1 MNPSEDNA
9 VRAETPSESGD
20 AATGLPWLH
29 TWKGVY
35 LFVLGSFIIWV
46 GLLVALTVIFS

>member
-1 MNPSEDNA
+1 MNSPEDKA
-9 VRAETPSESGD
+9 VHAETPSEKRD